1 MEFSEIFRSQRE
13 TNFVRFPAE
22 MMLALFDSFSRL
34 DNETAQID
42 LNVVEEFFVRLSE
55 RRIGEK
61 WLRVFDDGANVCL
74 MEIVDEGG
82 KKRVKCTN
90 VDCVSGKLKGVLVYL
105 ARKKRASIEDLAA
118 GVWFDESTKRKV
130 IANAVSAL
138 SGVLLAKN
146 YPFQINSGSDGRY
159 EINFLFS

>member
-13 TNFVRFPAE
+13 THYVRFPAE

-42 LNVVEEFFVRLSE
+42 INVVEEFLVKLSE

-74 MEIVDEGG
+74 MEIVDDGG
-82 KKRVKCTN
+82 KQRVKCTN
-90 VDCVSGKLKGVLVYL
+90 VDCVSGKQKAVLVYL

-118 GVWFDESTKRKV
+118 GVWYDENTRRNTICVTIAGLSSTLATNGMPFD
-130 IANAVSAL
+130 IAR
-138 SGVLLAKN
+138 
-146 YPFQINSGSDGRY
+146 GSDNLY
-159 EINFLFS
+159 QIFYA